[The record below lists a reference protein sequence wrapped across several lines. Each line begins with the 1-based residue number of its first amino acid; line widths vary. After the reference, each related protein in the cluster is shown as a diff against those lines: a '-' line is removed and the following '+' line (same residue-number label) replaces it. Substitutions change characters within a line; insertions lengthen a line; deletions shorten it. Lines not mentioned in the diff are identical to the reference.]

1 MTISKA
7 GIVLEQAEQKPV
19 EPNNL
24 EDGKKRTKLR
34 ELGIWEG
41 RKMENEGAVTSDGK
55 VGRWEHVKVGKE
67 ERTAKE
73 GKRVRMA

>member
-24 EDGKKRTKLR
+24 EDGKKSTKLR

-41 RKMENEGAVTSDGK
+41 RKMKNEGAVAYDGK
-55 VGRWEHVKVGKE
+55 VGRWEGGNMWRWEKRKERQKKGKE
-67 ERTAKE
+67 
-73 GKRVRMA
+73 